1 MNSFCRGA
9 IKGVGGLRKTDIFE
23 SGTGRAAGG
32 EFAKDAPYVI
42 RYNQKMPG
50 RPDPQFSVDSLTFK
64 NPIGYN
70 SHGFP
75 RDAGEFWGHWIDKN
89 PASISQSNKYLIENH
104 NRFKVSPRIDKAWI
118 DAFPE
123 HGGFMGDVL
132 IHHHVNFGQYTI
144 PVPGKTH
151 IGSGGPWHM

>member
-1 MNSFCRGA
+1 M
-9 IKGVGGLRKTDIFE
+9 
-23 SGTGRAAGG
+23 
-32 EFAKDAPYVI
+32 
-42 RYNQKMPG
+42 
-50 RPDPQFSVDSLTFK
+50 
-64 NPIGYN
+64 
-70 SHGFP
+70 
-75 RDAGEFWGHWIDKN
+75 DKN
-89 PASISQSNKYLIENH
+89 PASISQGNKYFIENY

-151 IGSGGPWHM
+151 IGSGGLWHMWEGMKWLC